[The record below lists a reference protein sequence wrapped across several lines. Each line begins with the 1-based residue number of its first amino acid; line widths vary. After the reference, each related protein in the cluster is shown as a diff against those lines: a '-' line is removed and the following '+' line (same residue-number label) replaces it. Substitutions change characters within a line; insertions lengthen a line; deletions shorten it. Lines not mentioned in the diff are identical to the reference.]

1 MATTSKRLVN
11 IDMRYGP
18 AVWPSETMKK
28 YVLITRG
35 WIILSLLFY
44 IIVIA
49 MPEKLAL
56 KSVKTMLHA
65 RESQKLEV

>member
-1 MATTSKRLVN
+1 
-11 IDMRYGP
+11 
-18 AVWPSETMKK
+18 MKK
-28 YVLITRG
+28 YVLITSG

-49 MPEKLAL
+49 MPEKFAL
-56 KSVKTMLHA
+56 KSVKIMLQT